1 MILSINFLAFSKL
14 TTAQLYAILELRQ
27 RVFVVEQH
35 CFYLD
40 ADGKDEG
47 SLHALMMD
55 GDTLAGYARILPP
68 GLIYKTVSIG
78 RIVLDKNYRA
88 QGLGEK
94 LTLACI
100 EKCRALHPGDITIT
114 AQVVSQEF
122 YKKLGFVPIGDIF
135 DEAGIDHRK
144 MVLPAAQAARQKAL
158 N

>member
-1 MILSINFLAFSKL
+1 MFSIRFFYFSEL

-40 ADGKDEG
+40 ADGRDED

-68 GLIYKTVSIG
+68 GLIYDTASIG

-100 EKCRALHPGDITIT
+100 EKCRVLHGEDITIT
-114 AQVVSQEF
+114 AQVVSQHF
-122 YKKLGFVPIGDIF
+122 YEKLGFTAIGEIF
-135 DEAGIDHRK
+135 DEAGIDHIK
-144 MVLPAAQAARQKAL
+144 MVLKLSRKTAA
-158 N
+158 NSS